1 MDSGKALIHENES
14 YAIRGAVFEVYKN
27 LGNGFLEA
35 VYQEALE
42 MEFEKRGIPFAA
54 QPEIKIFYCGAKMKQ
69 RYRPDF
75 VCFDRIVVELKSV
88 GGLNDSHRSQLL
100 NYLRAT
106 RLPLGFL
113 VNFGA
118 YPRAEIVRMCL

>member
-1 MDSGKALIHENES
+1 MADDEKFCCEEET

-54 QPEIKIFYCGAKMKQ
+54 QPEIKIFYCGAEMKQ

-75 VCFDRIVVELKSV
+75 VCFDRIVVELKAV
-88 GGLNDSHRSQLL
+88 EALAQVHTAQMI

-106 RLPLGFL
+106 RLPLGLL

-118 YPRAEIVRMCL
+118 FPRAEIRRLRV

>member
-54 QPEIKIFYCGAKMKQ
+54 QPEIKIFYCGAEMKQ

-75 VCFDRIVVELKSV
+75 VCFDRIVVELKAV
-88 GGLNDSHRSQLL
+88 EALAQVHTAQMI

-106 RLPLGFL
+106 RLPLGLL

-118 YPRAEIVRMCL
+118 FPRAEIRRLRV

>member
-54 QPEIKIFYCGAKMKQ
+54 QPEIKIFYCGVEMKQ

-75 VCFDRIVVELKSV
+75 VCFDRIVVELKAV
-88 GGLNDSHRSQLL
+88 EALAQVHTAQMI

-106 RLPLGFL
+106 RLPLGLL

-118 YPRAEIVRMCL
+118 FPRAEIRRLRV